1 MDGKGKMREEEL
13 ARILTDK
20 GLAQFGDSLLNF
32 AYSIAVTRTTG
43 KPKGFKV
50 QDRVLAEAA
59 VKAGLRRLLPRRV
72 SRGEVANSVEAL
84 LGYAWLG
91 KLVTLDDV
99 VSCLA
104 DESILIPSENF
115 AKLAEIAL
123 ARLMV

>member
-1 MDGKGKMREEEL
+1 MREEEL

-20 GLAQFGDSLLNF
+20 GFAQFGDSLLNF

-59 VKAGLRRLLPRRV
+59 VKAELRRLLPRRV

-84 LGYAWLG
+84 LGYAWLN
-91 KLVTLDDV
+91 KLVTLDEV
-99 VSCLA
+99 VSCLI
-104 DESILIPSENF
+104 DESIMIPSETF
-115 AKLAEIAL
+115 AKLAEMVL
-123 ARLMV
+123 ARLRA

>member
-1 MDGKGKMREEEL
+1 MREEEL

-20 GLAQFGDSLLNF
+20 GLAQLGDSLLNF